1 MLSPPQ
7 EGVPQN
13 VTQPVV
19 EQIREEVITE
29 HAATIEEITTER
41 EIIVDLG
48 QSTKEDKPT
57 TAALPVEEKVVEEIT
72 TEILAVTDEV
82 PREESI
88 VVELATSGKEQPK
101 ETMVESREEAVVEE
115 DTRDMSPTIE
125 GVIQEFTERAIT
137 YARPWKSDQ
146 KQSLVLTQAEH
157 LNEEVALEIAAPV
170 EETGREQDIVVDLG
184 SFRKATTSTNEG

>member
-1 MLSPPQ
+1 M
-7 EGVPQN
+7 
-13 VTQPVV
+13 V

-29 HAATIEEITTER
+29 LAATIEEITTER

-146 KQSLVLTQAEH
+146 KQSLVLTQGRALKRRSSSGNCSPQLKKRDENKILWLIWVIQKGNN
-157 LNEEVALEIAAPV
+157 LN
-170 EETGREQDIVVDLG
+170 
-184 SFRKATTSTNEG
+184 K